1 MLSCAN
7 KHCVRQQHGK
17 FRLHPTEA
25 ASGVADTKLHADL
38 YLGFLLLNTNGD
50 GTSL

>member
-17 FRLHPTEA
+17 SCLRPTEA
-25 ASGVADTKLHADL
+25 TSGVADTKLHADL
-38 YLGFLLLNTNGD
+38 YLGFLLLNTTGD
-50 GTSL
+50 STSL

>member
-7 KHCVRQQHGK
+7 KHCVRQQHDK
-17 FRLHPTEA
+17 SCLRPAEA

-38 YLGFLLLNTNGD
+38 YPSFLPLNTTGD